1 MEGCSRAREHPGKVA
16 CVQSVTKQQIRRN
29 GAGKLQEQGSVM
41 VFQWRW
47 EVLLWP
53 AWGLAGSFTSP
64 FPQKGQRKSG
74 GLWLAVTFLQIP
86 PVPSNLTE
94 LCRWAGPRGSGES
107 RTPGSSFFLNLCCFS
122 WNEMLTH
129 PTCDTFTSTS
139 LLNCRSHGLQDF
151 KGLTFL
157 LSKRHDLCAPNSW
170 IKWLV
175 CKSVLHV
182 CPPVYLISLMCTL
195 GRMKQTWWGNLSLCP
210 MCWQ

>member
-1 MEGCSRAREHPGKVA
+1 MEGCSRAREH
-16 CVQSVTKQQIRRN
+16 S
-29 GAGKLQEQGSVM
+29 GKLKAWESNRSEGMEQGSSRSRAQSGC
-41 VFQWRW
+41 FSGDRK
-47 EVLLWP
+47 VLLWP
-53 AWGLAGSFTSP
+53 AWGLVGSFTSS
-64 FPQKGQRKSG
+64 FPRKGQRKSG
-74 GLWLAVTFLQIP
+74 GLWLAVIFLQIP
-86 PVPSNLTE
+86 PVPSNLTA

-129 PTCDTFTSTS
+129 PTCDTFTWTS